1 MFKRAFVTLSNEKVG
16 ENGITLSETRS
27 YEILMLCKLEII
39 YGNMLSGTVKLIKR
53 YLGSWPFKKI

>member
-27 YEILMLCKLEII
+27 YEILMLRKLEII

-53 YLGSWPFKKI
+53 YLGS